1 MKRTRYQ
8 EKQEKLNKDDKK
20 KKKIDMNHVMENFE
34 KIEKEMVTS
43 FGKFGRCNSPELMP
57 CPQRFPAETVEIMGR
72 IVCEECA
79 NEIYGNDYVR
89 DKDFYPSDATF
100 RCPAYDRKESCKSEA
115 VSYEQFFTGSCCEPA
130 SRWLTKNE
138 TGKKEKL
145 KVVERICDETI
156 TELQGAKE
164 TSKGLITEKE
174 KLEEQLRRDEKRIE
188 ELKVSIEQSKKNLTE
203 KEVKLADLELEVAK
217 FNDEHDSASKRM
229 NLLSFEYFDVAK
241 KSKEEKIESSFC
253 PVCEVPY
260 NDRFYDDIKC
270 VLPCSFKC
278 GYHACGSCIKDAVW
292 DSLEQEARCPKCGE
306 YNDEEFLIA

>member
-57 CPQRFPAETVEIMGR
+57 CPQRFALPFKSYISTILRFPAETLEIMER

-138 TGKKEKL
+138 TG
-145 KVVERICDETI
+145 
-156 TELQGAKE
+156 
-164 TSKGLITEKE
+164 
-174 KLEEQLRRDEKRIE
+174 
-188 ELKVSIEQSKKNLTE
+188 
-203 KEVKLADLELEVAK
+203 
-217 FNDEHDSASKRM
+217 
-229 NLLSFEYFDVAK
+229 
-241 KSKEEKIESSFC
+241 
-253 PVCEVPY
+253 
-260 NDRFYDDIKC
+260 
-270 VLPCSFKC
+270 
-278 GYHACGSCIKDAVW
+278 
-292 DSLEQEARCPKCGE
+292 
-306 YNDEEFLIA
+306 